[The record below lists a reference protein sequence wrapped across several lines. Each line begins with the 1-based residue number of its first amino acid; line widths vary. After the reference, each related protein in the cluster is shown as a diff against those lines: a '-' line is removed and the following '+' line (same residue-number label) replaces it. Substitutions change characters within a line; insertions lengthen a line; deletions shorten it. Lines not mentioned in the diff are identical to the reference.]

1 MAKEKVI
8 LAYSGGLD
16 TTAIIPWLKENYNYE
31 VICVCIDVGQEQELK
46 GLEERA
52 KSSGASKLYILDV
65 VDEFCDEYVLPCIQ
79 AHAVYEN
86 KYLLGT
92 SMARPLIAKK
102 LVEIAR
108 KEKAKA
114 ICHGATG
121 KGNDQIRFELGIK
134 ALAPD
139 LRIIAAWRD
148 PKWTMDSRESEIAYC
163 RKHGINLPFSAS
175 NSYSRD
181 RNLWHISHE
190 GLELEDPAREPNYN
204 HLLVLGVT
212 PEKAP
217 AKGEYVSIKFEAGV
231 PVAVNGRRKKLSD
244 IIRTLN
250 KLGGKHGIGIID
262 IVENRVVGMK
272 SRGVYET
279 PGGAILYAAHEQL
292 EELILDRE
300 CYRLK
305 KHMGDELAQL
315 VYEGKWFTPLREAIC
330 AFITSTQQYVT
341 GEVKFKLYKGNII
354 KAGETS
360 PYSLYNE
367 SIASFTTGD
376 MYDHHDAEGFIT
388 LFGLS
393 TKVRAMKL
401 MGKSKTPA
409 KSTAAKSAAKKTPA
423 KKTTVKASAS
433 KAAKSAAK
441 KTVARKTAS
450 KRTSKK

>member
-1 MAKEKVI
+1 MKEKVI

-16 TTAIIPWLKENYNYE
+16 TTAIIPWLKENYDYD
-31 VICVCIDVGQEQELK
+31 VICCCIDVGQESELD

-52 KSSGASKLYILDV
+52 KLSGAEKLYILDV
-65 VDEFCDEYVLPCIQ
+65 VDEFVDDYIIPTVQ
-79 AHAVYEN
+79 ANAVYEN

-92 SMARPLIAKK
+92 SFARPVIAKK

-108 KEKAKA
+108 KENAVA

-121 KGNDQIRFELGIK
+121 KGNDQVRFELTIK

-139 LRIIAAWRD
+139 VKIIAPWRCNETW
-148 PKWTMDSRESEIAYC
+148 KMQSREDEIDYC
-163 RKHGINLPFSAS
+163 KAHGIDLPFSAD

-190 GLELEDPAREPNYN
+190 GLELESPANEPNYD

-217 AKGEYVSIKFEAGV
+217 NEGEYVTMTFEDGV
-231 PVAVNGRRKKLSD
+231 PTSVNGKNMKASD
-244 IIRTLN
+244 IIRELN

-279 PGGAILYAAHEQL
+279 PGGTILMEAHTQL
-292 EELILDRE
+292 EELILDRDTLA
-300 CYRLK
+300 YK
-305 KHMGDELAQL
+305 KLVATKFADI
-315 VYEGKWFTPLREAIC
+315 VYEGKWFTPLREALQ
-330 AFITSTQQYVT
+330 AFVVSTQKNVT

-354 KAGETS
+354 KAGTTS
-360 PYSLYNE
+360 PYSLYSE
-367 SIASFTTGD
+367 SLASFTTGEL
-376 MYDHHDAEGFIT
+376 YDHHDAEGFIN

-393 TKVRAMKL
+393 MKVRAMK
-401 MGKSKTPA
+401 
-409 KSTAAKSAAKKTPA
+409 AAELNNK
-423 KKTTVKASAS
+423 
-433 KAAKSAAK
+433 
-441 KTVARKTAS
+441 
-450 KRTSKK
+450 

>member
-16 TTAIIPWLKENYNYE
+16 TTAIIPWLKENFDYE
-31 VICVCIDVGQEQELK
+31 VICVCVDCGQAEELN

-52 KSSGASKLYILDV
+52 KFCGAEKLYILDV
-65 VDEFCDEYVLPCIQ
+65 TDEFADEYIVPCVQ

-108 KEKAKA
+108 KENAAA

-139 LRIIAAWRD
+139 LKIIAAWRND
-148 PKWTMDSRESEIAYC
+148 KWTMDSRESEIEYC
-163 RKHGINLPFSAS
+163 KAHGIDLPFSADS
-175 NSYSRD
+175 SYSRD

-190 GLELEDPAREPNYN
+190 GLELEDPANMPNYD
-204 HLLVLGVT
+204 HLLVLGTT

-217 AKGEYVSIKFEAGV
+217 DEGEFVTISFEKGI
-231 PVAVNGRRKKLSD
+231 PTAVNGEKMKVSDVIRK
-244 IIRTLN
+244 LN
-250 KLGGKHGIGIID
+250 ELGGKHGIGIID

-279 PGGAILYAAHEQL
+279 PGGTILYEAHQQL

-300 CYRLK
+300 TTKTKLD
-305 KHMGDELAQL
+305 MGNLFAQI
-315 VYEGKWFTPLREAIC
+315 VYEGKWFTPLREAVQ
-330 AFITSTQQYVT
+330 AFIESTQKYVT

-376 MYDHHDAEGFIT
+376 LYDHHDAEGFIN
-388 LFGLS
+388 LFGLAS
-393 TKVRAMKL
+393 KVRGMKHQEL
-401 MGKSKTPA
+401 NK
-409 KSTAAKSAAKKTPA
+409 
-423 KKTTVKASAS
+423 
-433 KAAKSAAK
+433 
-441 KTVARKTAS
+441 
-450 KRTSKK
+450 